1 MISWLVENTDLLYFS
16 QGILASVGIYCFAHR
31 RGNRRQPQSEEKAS
45 LNAEDVFE
53 QLNGASPFQCGDVS
67 RRYLGFRVKAT
78 GSLGKVKKLTNDSV
92 VLSIILHGVAGF
104 VSAEVSFSEYHEI
117 RSAKSEQDVTLEGEI
132 SSYMDLNNTHGL
144 FLSDA
149 KLYV

>member
-1 MISWLVENTDLLYFS
+1 MISWLVENTDLLLFS
-16 QGILASVGIYCFAHR
+16 QGILASVGIYRLASGR
-31 RGNRRQPQSEEKAS
+31 RNGREPQSEEKAP

-53 QLNGASPFQCGDVS
+53 QLRGTAPFQCGDAS
-67 RRYLGFRVKAT
+67 RPYLGIRVKAT
-78 GSLGKVKKLTNDSV
+78 GSLGRVKKLTNDLV
-92 VLSIILHGVAGF
+92 VLSIILHGVAGL

-132 SSYMDLNNTHGL
+132 SSYMDLNDTHQL